1 MDNSSLVVV
10 GSGIKFMSH
19 LTTEAK
25 AYITQSDK
33 VLYLIN
39 EPAMKEWIERNSK
52 NAESLDLI
60 YTKYPLRI
68 DCYNAITDYILETL
82 RQGLHLCVVLY
93 GHPAVFAQP
102 ALNAVRKA
110 KQEGY
115 YAKVL
120 PGISAEAC
128 LFADL
133 LVDPGSIGCQSF
145 EATDL
150 LIHRRQINP
159 YSHLILWQVG
169 IIGALNH
176 PYAHD
181 NNNGARVLLE
191 YLKELYTL
199 KHKVTLYEAA
209 QYPHFEPKMV
219 EFQLQDLPKI
229 AMTPISTLYIP
240 PAGKTGVDNTMIDAL
255 GINVKDLR

>member
-33 VLYLIN
+33 VLYLVN
-39 EPAMKEWIERNSK
+39 EPAMKEWIQKNNK
-52 NAESLDLI
+52 NAESLDPI

-68 DCYNAITDYILETL
+68 DCYRAITDYILDTL
-82 RQGLHLCVVLY
+82 RQQQHVCVVLY

-110 KQEGY
+110 REEGY
-115 YAKVL
+115 YAKIL

-133 LVDPGSIGCQSF
+133 LVDPGSIGCHSF

-159 YSHLILWQVG
+159 HSHLILWQVG
-169 IIGALNH
+169 IIGALDH

-181 NNNGARVLLE
+181 NTNGAKVLLS
-191 YLKELYTL
+191 YLNVFYSNE
-199 KHKVTLYEAA
+199 HKVTLYEAA
-209 QYPHFEPKMV
+209 QYPHFEPKII
-219 EFQLQDLPKI
+219 EFCLKELPDI
-229 AMTPISTLYIP
+229 TMTPISTLYIP
-240 PAGKTGVDNTMIDAL
+240 PTGNATVDHAMLEAL
-255 GINVKDLR
+255 GINVRDLR